1 MRLVAKKRILFFAYN
16 GTGWGHLMRLVNIAS
31 EFRDDYLP
39 IIVTSHT
46 AVSDLVIPGVEF
58 CRIPDLDPFGG
69 TDVVP
74 NCLEVVQF
82 RKRIIARIVKT
93 IKPSVIITD
102 HKPVGKKEE
111 LLDTLTDY
119 DCLKYLILRGI
130 VGSQEKIEKKLF
142 SPKNNEVIENYY
154 KRVFV
159 ASIPSIDDFSNS
171 EFIPNG
177 IKNKFQHIG
186 FVTRHIDS
194 NEIERTR
201 ILRGLHPQ
209 DKWIVCSAGGGRL
222 GDSLI
227 KQCIELS
234 SNPKYADY
242 YFDVVFGGYSDV
254 PWPNELY
261 DTIQINDKVNFSRKS
276 SALPLMHSAADFV
289 ICSGG
294 YNSLMESMQGREK
307 HVFAYSVQ
315 QDIKEQSI
323 NIEKLGEY
331 YSIHEIGQLDRLEAV
346 LQNYVGVPP
355 KATDLPDMNGA
366 MRIKTIIENDLINS

>member
-1 MRLVAKKRILFFAYN
+1 MIVAKKRILFFAYN

-39 IIVTSHT
+39 VIVTSHT
-46 AVSDLVIPGVEF
+46 AVSDLIVPGVEY
-58 CRIPDLDPFGG
+58 CRIPNFDPFGG
-69 TDVVP
+69 IDIVP

-102 HKPVGKKEE
+102 HMPVGKKEE
-111 LLDTLTDY
+111 LLDAIR
-119 DCLKYLILRGI
+119 DCDCSKYLIMRGI
-130 VGSQEKIEKKLF
+130 VGSREKTEKILF
-142 SPKNNEVIENYY
+142 SPENNEVIEKYY
-154 KRVFV
+154 RRVFV
-159 ASIPSIDDFSNS
+159 ASIPSINDFSNA
-171 EFIPNG
+171 EFIPAA
-177 IKNKFQHIG
+177 IKNKFQHVG
-186 FVTRHIDS
+186 FVTRHIARDEMETIRS
-194 NEIERTR
+194 Q
-201 ILRGLHPQ
+201 RGIRPQ

-227 KQCIELS
+227 KHCIKLS
-234 SNPKYADY
+234 TNSKFSDY

-261 DTIQINDKVNFSRKS
+261 DTIQINDKVKFSRKT
-276 SALPLMHSAADFV
+276 SALPLMHASADFV

-307 HVFAYSVQ
+307 HVLAYSVQ
-315 QDIKEQSI
+315 QDSKEQSI

-331 YSIHEIGQLDRLEAV
+331 YPIHEIVQLDRLEDM
-346 LQNYVGVPP
+346 LQHYLSIP
-355 KATDLPDMNGA
+355 AQASTLPDMNGA
-366 MRIKTIIENDLINS
+366 AQIKTIIEKDIINS